1 MGGGIQKRIYLVEHQ
16 SRLETSEKC
25 QRITQDT
32 GGWIAHPDPK
42 HWLSN
47 SSMVGGGIGQH
58 QPNSYQKDIWTADG
72 TGRTPYRRNCR
83 ESESKGSYQQQMVAD
98 TSRLART
105 YTNTRASRPTLQ
117 NTKAMDAGQRK
128 LGGTRQEPTTECGTR
143 RVFSKLIV

>member
-1 MGGGIQKRIYLVEHQ
+1 MEHQ
-16 SRLETSEKC
+16 SGLDANQKR

-42 HWLSN
+42 HWLGN
-47 SSMVGGGIGQH
+47 SSMGGGGNGQH

-72 TGRTPYRRNCR
+72 TGQTPNRRNCR
-83 ESESKGSYQQQMVAD
+83 ESESKGSYQQQMVAN
-98 TSRLART
+98 SPILART

-128 LGGTRQEPTTECGTR
+128 LGGATRREPTTECGTR
-143 RVFSKLIV
+143 RVFSKLIA